1 MNSLILNRKLA
12 HLALLQRIELAN
24 PNLKKIRK
32 VFGRYL
38 FSKVFSKY
46 FINIERI
53 SEVYSELMQNE
64 YSNIRNL
71 IKDKKNFLSIGAGIG
86 GLELIIMNNHKDA
99 KFSFIEKNY
108 VSSKIKY
115 GWDNLN
121 QEGYNDLNQLRNFLK
136 TNNIDE
142 KRFDIFDCEK
152 DNYPNKTFEVIM
164 SIYSL
169 DYHYDFNIYY
179 DYLRKIIGTNS
190 IIIFDTIRPDYFK
203 SLFKDVEIIKEDSNT
218 IHASKRIACKNLLK
232 K

>member
-24 PNLKKIRK
+24 PRLKKLRK

-46 FINIERI
+46 FININKI
-53 SEVYSELMQNE
+53 SKDYFDLMHNE
-64 YSNIRNL
+64 FLIIEKK

-86 GLELIIMNNHKDA
+86 GLELMIMDKFKDT

-108 VSSKIKY
+108 ISNKIKY

-121 QEGYNDLNQLRNFLK
+121 QEGYNDLDQLEIFLK
-136 TNNIDE
+136 TNNIDK
-142 KRFDIFDCEK
+142 KRFDIFDFEGRS
-152 DNYPNKTFEVIM
+152 YPTEPFEVIM

-169 DYHYDFNIYY
+169 DYHYDFNIYF
-179 DYLRKIIGTNS
+179 DYLKKVIGPNS
-190 IIIFDTIRPDYFK
+190 IIIFDTIRPDYFR
-203 SLFKDVEIIKEDSNT
+203 SIFKDVEIIKEDLDTVHS
-218 IHASKRIACKNLLK
+218 SKRIACKNLLK